1 MVNSLLVVG
10 RQLGLENVS
19 QLRGLVRGIKN
30 AGSGTARIKL
40 DSNDIDTFYKMLSDL
55 QPDAGK
61 QFSMTRLAFPE
72 VFAKGVQNVIDI
84 VAKKFGKGSGKIVF
98 SSAVK
103 NGENVVAKSN
113 AKILGNKSGGRIVAN
128 SNIGE
133 KASSAIDMLFCK
145 YRKRDADLLMNRLI
159 NGINYTENAGVSRL
173 TADVK
178 NAGVIRNLKADIKAP
193 TDFVDAVSYDTAG
206 KSLGQIFAELK
217 SL

>member
-40 DSNDIDTFYKMLSDL
+40 DSKDMDTFRKMLSDL
-55 QPDAGK
+55 SPDADE
-61 QFSMTRLAFPE
+61 SVLVTHLAFPE

-84 VAKKFGKGSGKIVF
+84 VAKKFGNGSGKIVF

-145 YRKRDADLLMNRLI
+145 YGKRDADLLNRLT

>member
-30 AGSGTARIKL
+30 AGSGTAHIKL

-55 QPDAGK
+55 SPDAAK
-61 QFSMTRLAFPE
+61 QVSVTRLAFPE
-72 VFAKGVQNVIDI
+72 AFAKGVQNVIDI
-84 VAKKFGKGSGKIVF
+84 VAKKFGNGSGKMVF
-98 SSAVK
+98 SSVSK

-113 AKILGNKSGGRIVAN
+113 VKTLVNKSGARIVVN

-133 KASSAIDMLFCK
+133 KASSLIDMLFCK
-145 YRKRDADLLMNRLI
+145 YGKSDADLLKRLA
-159 NGINYTENAGVSRL
+159 NGINYTEKAGVSRL